1 MQMRSNKYNVKIL
14 PTKYHLFG
22 GDTGISE
29 KKAITYNR
37 NPKKKGTMPKTEN
50 LALTILYLP
59 INANLNF

>member
-37 NPKKKGTMPKTEN
+37 NPKKKGN
-50 LALTILYLP
+50 
-59 INANLNF
+59 NAKNRKFSLNDSIFTH